1 MALIVPPMLPEDRKH
16 LDVPPMPAP
25 GMRFRDGGRI
35 WQLIGVRT
43 EVSPEISPRLFL
55 EFAAI
60 DPALY
65 VDPV

>member
-35 WQLIGVRT
+35 WQLVGVRSD
-43 EVSPEISPRLFL
+43 VIPEKSPRLFL
-55 EFAAI
+55 KFAAI
-60 DPALY
+60 DPAII
-65 VDPV
+65 VNPV